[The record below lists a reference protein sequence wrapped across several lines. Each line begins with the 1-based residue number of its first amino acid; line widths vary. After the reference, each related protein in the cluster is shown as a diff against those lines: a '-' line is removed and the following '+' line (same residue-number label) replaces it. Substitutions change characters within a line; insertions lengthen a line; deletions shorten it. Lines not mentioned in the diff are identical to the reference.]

1 MRDLKMQTTN
11 PLTAANKITGSASM
25 KTGIVPDVSA
35 TIVDENRIR
44 QIPDAKINKPAW
56 SLCFL

>member
-1 MRDLKMQTTN
+1 MQTTN

-56 SLCFL
+56 SSLCFL